1 MSSFRSQL
9 LRWLI
14 HLSSTLTNLYPRAFR
29 GEYEREIR
37 AVSKAILLEASE
49 RGLITLL
56 LVFMR
61 EILAITQSVLVV
73 SLSSS
78 EDLKEAK
85 MVSETV
91 PGNPPKGIYG
101 NRLSGDAGNPN
112 LLWLSGWVLLSL
124 FALPIAGLLMAPI
137 AALLLVALN
146 ALTSLGLF
154 TEYSGEISQG
164 IGTFFSLAITTSVTQ
179 WLLLRPF
186 LPGAQR
192 WILATIAGWLAGGL
206 VIAAEV
212 NVSNSL
218 GLPTMLTFALGAV
231 SIGAVLGTAQML
243 YLRHVI
249 PNAGWWLVI
258 NVLAFSSLL
267 LVGPTATNL
276 IELFA
281 ILVLPG
287 LITGIGMRALIVRRP
302 IPSGSA
308 VVSTQRQGRILPR
321 WSLLILTGLG
331 LILLF
336 FLGTWVYAT
345 SHLAL
350 AKNKGIYATP
360 EEAVLALN
368 SSGWGGAEVIRI
380 ENVHAGPNYHDGS
393 SPHVWFGGADVY
405 LDRIPEG
412 GRRDHYSGGSYY
424 LRVEEGW
431 VHLPEGALPGYIG
444 WVMTLYGLEG
454 ASD

>member
-1 MSSFRSQL
+1 MSPFRSRIL
-9 LRWLI
+9 LLLI
-14 HLSSTLTNLYPRAFR
+14 HISSSLTNFYPRAFR

-37 AVSKAILLEASE
+37 AVSKAIMLEASK
-49 RGLITLL
+49 RGLITLM

-61 EILAITQSVLVV
+61 ETLAIIQSVVVV
-73 SLSSS
+73 SLSSPQ
-78 EDLKEAK
+78 DLKEAK
-85 MVSETV
+85 MVSENV
-91 PGNPPKGIYG
+91 PGDSPNGMQGI
-101 NRLSGDAGNPN
+101 RLSGDAGNPN
-112 LLWLSGWVLLSL
+112 LLWLSGWILLSL
-124 FALPIAGLLMAPI
+124 IALPIAGLLMAPI
-137 AALLLVALN
+137 AALLLVVLN
-146 ALTSLGLF
+146 ALTPLGLF
-154 TEYSGEISQG
+154 TTYSGEISQG
-164 IGTFFSLAITTSVTQ
+164 IGIFFSLAITTSVTQ

-206 VIAAEV
+206 VIAAESFV
-212 NVSNSL
+212 LNTT
-218 GLPTMLTFALGAV
+218 GLPSMLTFILGAV

-267 LVGPTATNL
+267 LVGPTVTNL

-281 ILVLPG
+281 VLILPG
-287 LITGIGMRALIVRRP
+287 LITGVGMRALIVRRP
-302 IPSGSA
+302 IPSGEA
-308 VVSTQRQGRILPR
+308 AVSTQGRGQSLPR
-321 WSLLILTGLG
+321 WSLLILTVLG
-331 LILLF
+331 LIFLF

-345 SHLAL
+345 AHLAL
-350 AKNKGIYATP
+350 AKNEGIYDTP

-412 GRRDHYSGGSYY
+412 GRRDHYSAGSYY

-431 VHLPEGALPGYIG
+431 VHMPEGALPGYIG
-444 WVMTLYGLEG
+444 WVMTFYDLESAG
-454 ASD
+454 D